1 MDETIQVMLVAL
13 MSVCIGVLFDN
24 VGGGSILFSTVGM
37 FFIMGAFVI
46 AISAFIIFMRDWITK
61 YANPEQSE

>member
-1 MDETIQVMLVAL
+1 MDETIQVMLLAL

-24 VGGGSILFSTVGM
+24 VGQGAVLFTTVGM

-46 AISAFIIFMRDWITK
+46 AITAFILFMRNWILR
-61 YANPEQSE
+61 YADTE